1 MGEPGMVYV
10 LDGDAFRHEDGK
22 SVVPRFFCTGEIV
35 NRVPRFRTGYGWK
48 EGTCRDQLEPDIM
61 RRVGEP
67 TFVVYRGEFLK
78 IGH

>member
-35 NRVPRFRTGYGWK
+35 NGVLSVYRTGTGGG
-48 EGTCRDQLEPDIM
+48 EVRVETLEPDIM